1 MNLNE
6 GAKYNIVQTNRGH
19 TNGPNGLA
27 PSNGSLYGPNG
38 YASQT
43 TTPSNI
49 HSNGGKGVITPSNGR
64 VDLIHTKTTD
74 LFQMYDK
81 IPANQCVTFRNAT
94 EGLWIDTDLS
104 NTFFSGKNI
113 CLIQNGIR
121 HGVYKL
127 SNQQYTISNQDED
140 TLKIIMRSMFLQYAA
155 NQLTNITEQVEELNK
170 MVLNYAIP
178 QVYNEAQGYN
188 KYLSDAS
195 TMYTPMNPPI
205 STQNNDKELVLKPWF

>member
-1 MNLNE
+1 MSYTNE
-6 GAKYNIVQTNRGH
+6 SNRGN
-19 TNGPNGLA
+19 TYSSQNM
-27 PSNGSLYGPNG
+27 PSNRVSSSYNG
-38 YASQT
+38 G
-43 TTPSNI
+43 
-49 HSNGGKGVITPSNGR
+49 GGKGPATPSNGR

-94 EGLWIDTDLS
+94 EGLWTDTDLS

-121 HGVYKL
+121 HGVYEL
-127 SNQQYTISNQDED
+127 SNRQYTISNQDED
-140 TLKIIMRSMFLQYAA
+140 TLKIIMRSLFLQYAA
-155 NQLTNITEQVEELNK
+155 NQECNITDQVEELNK

-178 QVYNEAQGYN
+178 QVYGEAQGYN
-188 KYLSDAS
+188 KYLFDAS
-195 TMYTPMNPPI
+195 NMYTPMTPPI